1 MLNKIR
7 TLLDI
12 QVSLEERK
20 LENGTVVEAVAFEKG
35 KEVFIKT
42 EDEKVAM
49 PIGEYQMEDSEV
61 MLVKEEGII
70 AEMKKDDYKEESE
83 EEMQD
88 DDKEADV
95 QDWAGMEKRIKNL
108 EDAIADLKAKVGVSE
123 KDETEDLEATEEV
136 NEVEKVEESED
147 LSKDEEIAELKE
159 QLSQPAT
166 EPIKHSPEA
175 KTLVENVQF
184 SKKKSKN
191 IMDTVLNKIIN

>member
-1 MLNKIR
+1 
-7 TLLDI
+7 
-12 QVSLEERK
+12 
-20 LENGTVVEAVAFEKG
+20 
-35 KEVFIKT
+35 
-42 EDEKVAM
+42 M

-83 EEMQD
+83 EKEMEEHD
-88 DDKEADV
+88 DEADV

-108 EDAIADLKAKVGVSE
+108 EDAIADLKSKVGVSE
-123 KDETEDLEATEEV
+123 KDETEDLEASEEV
-136 NEVEKVEESED
+136 EEVVEESED

-175 KTLVENVQF
+175 KSLVDNVQF

>member
-1 MLNKIR
+1 MINKIR

-20 LENGTVVEAVAFEKG
+20 LENGTVVEAESFEQG

-49 PIGEYQMEDSEV
+49 PIGEYNMEQGEV

-83 EEMQD
+83 EEMED
-88 DDKEADV
+88 DGKEADV

-108 EDAIADLKAKVGVSE
+108 EDAIADLKSKLGESV
-123 KDETEDLEATEEV
+123 DETEDLEASEEV
-136 NEVEKVEESED
+136 EEVVEESED

-159 QLSQPAT
+159 ELSKPASD
-166 EPIKHSPEA
+166 PIKHSPEN
-175 KTLVENVQF
+175 KSGQVENMQF
-184 SKKKSKN
+184 SRKKSKS
-191 IMDTVLNKIIN
+191 ILDTVLSKINN